1 MTYQHKQAPLKQ
13 PTPEW
18 IETEADIEQELNRQ
32 SAHLDL
38 ALEAKEAASVGRGTK
53 DEIPGVHTELWE
65 REGVKITRI
74 EVQNEEGARAI
85 GKLPGHYIT
94 LEVPRLRRKD
104 SKLQDRVATHFAQEF
119 ERFLKHLNISPDAK
133 VLLIGLGNWNVTP
146 DALGPLV
153 VENTMVTRHYFE
165 LMPDQVHPG
174 YRQVSAVAPGV
185 LGTTGIET
193 SDIVYAL
200 VEKLQPDLVIAIDS
214 LASKALDR
222 VNTTIQIA
230 DTGIHPGSGIG
241 NKRKGITKQELGVDV
256 IAIGVPTVVYA
267 STIVTNSMEML
278 IRHFKRRTDNTQ
290 QIFGLLD
297 QLTEIE
303 RLELVK
309 EVLNPIGHDLLVT
322 PKEIDEFIEDIANII
337 ASGLNASL
345 HEAVDTSNVAAYT
358 H

>member
-1 MTYQHKQAPLKQ
+1 MNQSKHKALFSEHPDQK
-13 PTPEW
+13 EW
-18 IETEADIEQELNRQ
+18 NLDQELNQRSTQ
-32 SAHLDL
+32 LDL
-38 ALEAKEAASVGRGTK
+38 ALEAKELASSTHGLS
-53 DEIPGVHTELWE
+53 DELPGVHTEIWE
-65 REGVKITRI
+65 EEGIRITRI
-74 EVQNEEGARAI
+74 EVQNEEGSRAI

-94 LEVPRLRRKD
+94 IEVPGLRRKD
-104 SKLQDRVATHFAQEF
+104 TKLQDRVATCFAQEF
-119 ERFLKHLNISPDAK
+119 ERFLDHLKVPKDAK
-133 VLLIGLGNWNVTP
+133 VLIIGLGNWNVTP

-193 SDIVYAL
+193 SDIVHAL
-200 VEKLQPDLVIAIDS
+200 VEKLKPDLVIAVDS
-214 LASKALDR
+214 LASKALER

-241 NKRKGITKQELGVDV
+241 NKRKGLTKQDLGVDV

-267 STIVTNSMEML
+267 STIVTSTMDML
-278 IRHFKRRTDNTQ
+278 IRHFKRRTDNTK
-290 QIFGLLD
+290 QIFGLMD
-297 QLTEIE
+297 QLSEAE
-303 RLELVK
+303 RLELIK

-337 ASGLNASL
+337 ASGLNAAL
-345 HEAVDTSNVAAYT
+345 HEAVDSSNVAAYT